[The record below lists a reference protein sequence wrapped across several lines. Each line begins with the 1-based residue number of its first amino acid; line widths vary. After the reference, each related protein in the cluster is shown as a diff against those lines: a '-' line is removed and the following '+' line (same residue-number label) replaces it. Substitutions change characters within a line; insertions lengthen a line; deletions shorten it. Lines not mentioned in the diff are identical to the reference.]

1 MDIKQIIT
9 DRILASIESG
19 TPKWQK
25 PWVNGLNRNPATGT
39 VFAPVNQL
47 FLQAAG
53 FTDPRWYT
61 PNWCKQNGVNFKGAK
76 MEWITSYVDI
86 YNKDDAAGSEII
98 ATNGRSFKVP
108 KAIGLFNAEQL
119 TGVPKLSDELGLP
132 EFQSVEMMEQIIRA
146 AIAHGMQVSHGGQK
160 AYYIEKADAIT
171 LPAPQFFLSTYDY
184 YATLTHE
191 AMHWTGHPSRENRVL
206 TGKFGTDDYAF
217 EELVAEIGS
226 AMLMGIV
233 RGEPSQAVI
242 GQHAAY
248 IQSWMRILKKDNGA
262 FLKAASL
269 ASAAVKRVLLFVPE
283 LAMESGLFSD
293 EEAACIQVPASP
305 ILEKKPTPRL
315 IPHL

>member
-61 PNWCKQNGVNFKGAK
+61 PHWCKNNKIGFKGAK
-76 MEWITSYVDI
+76 LEFIASYVDI
-86 YNKDDAAGSEII
+86 YNKDDADGEII
-98 ATNGRSFKVP
+98 ATKGKSFKVA

-119 TGVPKLSDELGLP
+119 TGLPKLSDELGLP
-132 EFQSVEMMEQIIRA
+132 EFAPVEMMEQIISA
-146 AIAHGMQVSHGGQK
+146 AIAGGMQISHGGQK
-160 AYYIEKADAIT
+160 AYYLEKADAIT
-171 LPAPQFFLSTYDY
+171 LPAPQFFISTYDY
-184 YATLTHE
+184 YATLMHE
-191 AMHWTGHPSRENRVL
+191 AMHWTGHPSRENRTL

-217 EELVAEIGS
+217 EELVAEIG
-226 AMLMGIV
+226 AAILMGIV
-233 RGEPSQAVI
+233 RGQPSQAVI

-269 ASAAVKRVLLFVPE
+269 ANAAAKRILCFVPE
-283 LAMESGLFSD
+283 LAMESGLFND
-293 EEAACIQVPASP
+293 EDAANLSMHASP
-305 ILEKKPTPRL
+305 VLAKKPTPKL
-315 IPHL
+315 APHL